1 MLEKGI
7 GKTHLA
13 RMEIL
18 VDSIESYGE
27 LRGNIVNKYQHKL
40 VGQSWNIKGKYGRNF
55 GELWQN
61 SSEFY
66 GENGKCVSKDL
77 MDKSKDHKSIG
88 LFQ

>member
-40 VGQSWNIKGKYGRNF
+40 VGQS
-55 GELWQN
+55 
-61 SSEFY
+61 
-66 GENGKCVSKDL
+66 
-77 MDKSKDHKSIG
+77 
-88 LFQ
+88 